1 MPDVTTAGDASS
13 DTQAYVRFTRRVQA
27 VLVDTIIF
35 MIILAAALAVVVSF
49 ASDNIARIVGFAVAA
64 TWLFYEPLLV
74 SLTGGT
80 IGHYLYNM
88 RVVDDRGG
96 NVNFLKAVARVL
108 INRCSAGTP
117 FVTGPRSSDKF
128 DGADQGSRQGP
139 TPSFQGQARNDIA
152 TGHALAC
159 AAQCNYR
166 RVSVV
171 LFRAVLPRDGVPCSR
186 RPGFQAVHRRRAL
199 FHGGVHCA
207 DAALG
212 SLGGHQ
218 HLDGGCG
225 MAKSASG
232 GARRTIAV
240 SRQPGVALACPL
252 HVPLAIA

>member
-1 MPDVTTAGDASS
+1 VK
-13 DTQAYVRFTRRVQA
+13 A

-35 MIILAAALAVVVSF
+35 MIILAAALAVAVSF
-49 ASDNIARIVGFAVAA
+49 ASDNIHRIVGFTVAA